1 MTCKIYS
8 ERFRKEDLKSSLF
21 KLVMHAILFDIHVMH
36 EYFLK
41 FWCEMGVRLPLLVH
55 MEVGVSR
62 LCKG

>member
-1 MTCKIYS
+1 
-8 ERFRKEDLKSSLF
+8 
-21 KLVMHAILFDIHVMH
+21 MHAILFDVHVMH

-62 LCKG
+62 LCKGYGEGRVSFIDFYTYGQYDHLNS